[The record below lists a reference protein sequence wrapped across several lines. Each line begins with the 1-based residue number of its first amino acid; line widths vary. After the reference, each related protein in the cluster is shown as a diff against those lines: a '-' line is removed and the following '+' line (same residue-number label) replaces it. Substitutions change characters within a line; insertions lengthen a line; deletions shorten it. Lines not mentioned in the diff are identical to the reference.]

1 MARRRNPLWYV
12 IITMFLSSVLV
23 GAAAGYL
30 ADRRSTE
37 RDRLWCSAL
46 TTIVEGFRAPASDGT
61 PPTERGLL
69 LADSLD
75 TVRRGY
81 GCPK

>member
-12 IITMFLSSVLV
+12 IITMFLSSMLT
-23 GAAAGYL
+23 GAASGYL

-37 RDRLWCSAL
+37 RDRLWCASL
-46 TTIVEGFRAPASDGT
+46 KTIVEGFRAPADT
-61 PPTERGLL
+61 PPSERGLK
-69 LADSLD
+69 LADDLE

-81 GCPK
+81 DCPD